1 MRTAFLVFG
10 LTLVFVSVSA
20 AMPVA
25 VLSSVSKASQIHGC
39 HQYYDRDLSGW
50 HRHDDACNALRGL
63 VSGKNRNPAKY

>member
-25 VLSSVSKASQIHGC
+25 ALSSVSKASQIHGC
-39 HQYYDRDLSGW
+39 HQYYDHDPSGR

>member
-10 LTLVFVSVSA
+10 LILVFVSVSA

-39 HQYYDRDLSGW
+39 HQYYDHDLSGW
-50 HRHDDACNALRGL
+50 HRHGNACNAPRGS
-63 VSGKNRNPAKY
+63 VGSKNQNPAKY